1 MTPYQWQTRPDFARL
16 LGITDAAV
24 VKGIKRGRIE
34 TRAMTTKE
42 REAATLERKRAG
54 IRGRGA
60 VELVR
65 LRADLNAVTLHPG
78 DLLTFKTATVRD
90 FTDYVEDL
98 ARRCF
103 PDKPNVRVVVH
114 LDGEPTEVKPVAP
127 ALGDDDV
134 RRLQAALSEAS
145 RWIGNIKGASVV
157 ERDLVAEVDQLR
169 AELKRYTDVYGD
181 PDAPVNAANFGV
193 GKPDVPSLTGVAA
206 AAQLRID
213 AMLRGEEPP
222 SWRDALKQPNDEEA

>member
-1 MTPYQWQTRPDFARL
+1 MTPYDWQTRPEFARM

-34 TRAMTTKE
+34 KRAMTTKE

-54 IRGRGA
+54 IKGRGA

-78 DLLTFKTATVRD
+78 DLLTFKTNTVRD
-90 FTDYVEDL
+90 FTDYVEGL

-103 PDKPNVRVVVH
+103 PDKPNVHVVVH
-114 LDGEPTEVKPVAP
+114 LDGEPAEVKPVAP
-127 ALGDDDV
+127 TASDDV

-145 RWIGNIKGASVV
+145 GMLDNLKSAAVV
-157 ERDLVAEVDQLR
+157 ER
-169 AELKRYTDVYGD
+169 EL
-181 PDAPVNAANFGV
+181 NE
-193 GKPDVPSLTGVAA
+193 
-206 AAQLRID
+206 RID
-213 AMLRGEEPP
+213 ELEARLRKEV
-222 SWRDALKQPNDEEA
+222 

>member
-34 TRAMTTKE
+34 TRAMSTKE

-54 IRGRGA
+54 IKGRGA

-78 DLLTFKTATVRD
+78 DLLTFKTNTVRD
-90 FTDYVEDL
+90 FTDYVEGL

-103 PDKPNVRVVVH
+103 PDKPNARVVVH

-127 ALGDDDV
+127 QVSSDDV

-145 RWIGNIKGASVV
+145 MWIGNVKGASVV
-157 ERDLVAEVDQLR
+157 EC
-169 AELKRYTDVYGD
+169 ELNERIDE
-181 PDAPVNAANFGV
+181 
-193 GKPDVPSLTGVAA
+193 LE
-206 AAQLRID
+206 AQLRQRDNEI
-213 AMLRGEEPP
+213 ARLRKEV
-222 SWRDALKQPNDEEA
+222 